1 MLLRGVA
8 QDHSHD
14 DVVTL
19 CKSHILVG
27 EVVVGLSE
35 RRGDY
40 LHGAMAEPKTKE
52 SLGRFVK
59 EWVLRSGQTLNLWH
73 DVK

>member
-8 QDHSHD
+8 QHHSHD

-19 CKSHILVG
+19 CKIHILVG
-27 EVVVGLSE
+27 EVVVGLSV

-40 LHGAMAEPKTKE
+40 VLGATTEPKSKE
-52 SLGRFVK
+52 PLGRFVK
-59 EWVLRSGQTLNLWH
+59 VAGKCQTFIERG
-73 DVK
+73 VGGP